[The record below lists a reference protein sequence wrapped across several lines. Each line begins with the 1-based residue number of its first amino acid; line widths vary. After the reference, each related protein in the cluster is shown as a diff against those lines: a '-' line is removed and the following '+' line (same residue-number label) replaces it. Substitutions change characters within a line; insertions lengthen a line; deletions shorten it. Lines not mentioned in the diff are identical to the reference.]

1 MFFFVASKVVGE
13 DSENGSSGELSVQ
26 VTGSE
31 MRRTVSAI
39 FSAGVLQNSTV
50 DGVFFWPLVPT
61 FPRRRECTAFASLW
75 FVTASSAVL

>member
-39 FSAGVLQNSTV
+39 FSAGVEVARWS
-50 DGVFFWPLVPT
+50 
-61 FPRRRECTAFASLW
+61 C
-75 FVTASSAVL
+75 